1 MIEVAILD
9 DHNMVLRG
17 IETMLEDSDT
27 IKITATY
34 DRGKQLLEN
43 IANNL
48 PNVLLLDI
56 NLPDSN
62 GMDLCKELTKNYPTL
77 AIIALSNYSETG
89 FIKNMLRNGAKG
101 YLLKN
106 TDKQELITAITTVY
120 KGDNYLPRGIQDI
133 LLNDS
138 IGDTSQI
145 TFIPKLTR
153 REKEVLNL
161 IAKEH
166 INQEIGEL
174 LFISTKTVES
184 HRNNLIQKL
193 GVRNT
198 AGLIKV
204 AIEKGLLS

>member
-1 MIEVAILD
+1 MIRVAVLD

-17 IETMLEDSDT
+17 IETMLEDSDD
-27 IKITATY
+27 IKIIDSY
-34 DRGKQLLEN
+34 SRGLQLLEN
-43 IANNL
+43 ISSNV

-62 GMDLCKELTKNYPTL
+62 GIDLCKELTKKHPEV

-120 KGDNYLPRGIQDI
+120 KGSNYLPRGIQDI

-138 IGDTSQI
+138 IGNPSQT

-153 REKEVLNL
+153 REKEVLDL

-166 INQEIGEL
+166 INQEIADI

-184 HRNNLIQKL
+184 HRNNLIQKM

-198 AGLIKV
+198 AGLIRV
-204 AIEKGLLS
+204 AIEKGLLD

>member
-1 MIEVAILD
+1 MIKVAVLD

-17 IETMLEDSDT
+17 IETMLEDSDV

-34 DRGKQLLEN
+34 DRGMQLSEN

-48 PNVLLLDI
+48 PDVLLLDI

-62 GMDLCKELTKNYPTL
+62 GIDLCKALTKEYPEL

-106 TDKQELITAITTVY
+106 TDKQELITAITTVH
-120 KGDNYLPRGIQDI
+120 KGTTYLPRVIQDI

-138 IGDTSQI
+138 IGNTSQI

-166 INQEIGEL
+166 INQEIADL
-174 LFISTKTVES
+174 LFISSKTVES

-198 AGLIKV
+198 AGLMRV
-204 AIEKGLLS
+204 AIEKGLLT

>member
-1 MIEVAILD
+1 MIRVAILD

-17 IETMLEDSDT
+17 IETMLEDSGI

-34 DRGKQLLEN
+34 SRGQPLLDS
-43 IANNL
+43 ISNNL
-48 PNVLLLDI
+48 PDVLLLDI
-56 NLPDSN
+56 NLPDTN
-62 GMDLCKELTKNYPTL
+62 GMDICKTLTKKYPEI
-77 AIIALSNYSETG
+77 AIIALSNYSEIG

-106 TDKQELITAITTVY
+106 TDKQELITAIATVH
-120 KGDNYLPRGIQDI
+120 KGSKYLPRGIQDI

-138 IGDTSQI
+138 IGNPSQI

-166 INQEIGEL
+166 TNQEIAGI

-198 AGLIKV
+198 AGLIRIAV
-204 AIEKGLLS
+204 EKGLLD

>member
-1 MIEVAILD
+1 MIKVAICD

-17 IETMLEDSDT
+17 IETMLEDTESIT
-27 IKITATY
+27 ITATY
-34 DRGKQLLEN
+34 SLGKQLLEDIEGN
-43 IANNL
+43 V

-62 GMDLCKELTKNYPTL
+62 GLDICKELTKKYPDL
-77 AIIALSNYSETG
+77 SIIALSNYSETG
-89 FIKNMLRNGAKG
+89 FIKNMLRNGANG

-106 TDKQELITAITTVY
+106 TDKQDLILAITTVN
-120 KGDNYLPRGIQDI
+120 KGETYLPRNIQDI

-138 IGDTSQI
+138 IGNPSQVS
-145 TFIPKLTR
+145 FIPKLTR

-161 IAKEH
+161 ISNEH
-166 INQEIGEL
+166 TNQEIAEL

-198 AGLIKV
+198 AGLIRV
-204 AIEKGLLS
+204 ALEKGLLG

>member
-1 MIEVAILD
+1 MIRVAILD

-17 IETMLEDSDT
+17 IETMLEDSEG
-27 IKITATY
+27 IKIINTY
-34 DRGKQLLEN
+34 SRGLQLLEN
-43 IANNL
+43 ITNNV

-62 GMDLCKELTKNYPTL
+62 GIDLCKELSKKYPEL

-106 TDKQELITAITTVY
+106 TDKQELITAITTVH
-120 KGDNYLPRGIQDI
+120 KGNNYLPRGIQEI

-138 IGDTSQI
+138 IGNPSQI

-166 INQEIGEL
+166 INQEIADI

-198 AGLIKV
+198 AGLIRI
-204 AIEKGLLS
+204 AIEKGLLD

>member
-1 MIEVAILD
+1 MIKVSILD
-9 DHNMVLRG
+9 DHQMVLRG
-17 IETMLEDSDT
+17 IETMLEDVDE
-27 IKITATY
+27 IKIIAAY
-34 DRGKQLLEN
+34 GLGMELLDN

-48 PNVLLLDI
+48 PDVLLLDI

-62 GMDLCKELTKNYPTL
+62 GLDLCKKLTLMYPNVG
-77 AIIALSNYSETG
+77 IIGLSNFSDTS
-89 FIKNMLRNGAKG
+89 FVKNMMRNGAKG

-106 TDKQELITAITTVY
+106 TDRKELIIAIRMVD
-120 KGDNYLPRGIQDI
+120 KGNIYLPQNIQEI
-133 LLNDS
+133 LLNES
-138 IGDTSQI
+138 IGNTVHN

-166 INQEIGEL
+166 INQEIAEL
-174 LFISTKTVES
+174 LFVTTKTVES

-198 AGLIKV
+198 AGLIRV
-204 AIEKGLLS
+204 AIEKGLLD

>member
-1 MIEVAILD
+1 MIKVAICD
-9 DHNMVLRG
+9 DHTMVLRG
-17 IETMLEDSDT
+17 IETMLEDSDIIT
-27 IKITATY
+27 ICATY
-34 DRGKQLLEN
+34 NLGKQLLAE
-43 IANNL
+43 IDNNL

-62 GMDLCKELTKNYPTL
+62 GIELCKELTKKHPEL
-77 AIIALSNYSETG
+77 AIIGLSNYSETG

-106 TDKQELITAITTVY
+106 TDKQELLLAITTVH
-120 KGDNYLPRGIQDI
+120 KGGTYLPRNIQDI
-133 LLNDS
+133 LLNES
-138 IGDTSQI
+138 IGNPSQI

-153 REKEVLNL
+153 RETEVLHL
-161 IAKEH
+161 VAKEH
-166 INQEIGEL
+166 TNLEIADI

-198 AGLIKV
+198 AGLIRV
-204 AIEKGLLS
+204 ALEKGLLG

>member
-1 MIEVAILD
+1 MIKVAICD
-9 DHNMVLRG
+9 DHTMVLRG
-17 IETMLEDSDT
+17 IETMLEDSDM
-27 IKITATY
+27 IIITATY
-34 DRGKQLLEN
+34 NLGKQLLAE
-43 IANNL
+43 IDNNL

-62 GMDLCKELTKNYPTL
+62 GIELCRELIKKHPQL
-77 AIIALSNYSETG
+77 LIIGLSNYSETG

-106 TDKQELITAITTVY
+106 TDKQELILAITTVH
-120 KGDNYLPRGIQDI
+120 KGGTYLPRNIQDI
-133 LLNDS
+133 LLNES
-138 IGDTSQI
+138 IGNPSQI

-153 REKEVLNL
+153 RETEVLHL

-166 INQEIGEL
+166 TNQEIAEL

-198 AGLIKV
+198 AGLIRV
-204 AIEKGLLS
+204 ALEKGLLG

>member
-1 MIEVAILD
+1 MIKVAICD

-17 IETMLEDSDT
+17 IETMLEDTESIT
-27 IKITATY
+27 ITATY
-34 DRGKQLLEN
+34 SLGKQLLGE
-43 IANNL
+43 IGQDI

-62 GMDLCKELTKNYPTL
+62 GLELCKELTKKYPDL
-77 AIIALSNYSETG
+77 SIIALSNYSETG

-106 TDKQELITAITTVY
+106 TDKQELILAITTVNN
-120 KGDNYLPRGIQDI
+120 GHTYLPRSIQDI

-138 IGDTSQI
+138 IGNPTQLA
-145 TFIPKLTR
+145 FIPKLTR

-166 INQEIGEL
+166 TNQEIAEL

-193 GVRNT
+193 AVRNT
-198 AGLIKV
+198 AGLIRV
-204 AIEKGLLS
+204 ALEKGLLS

>member
-1 MIEVAILD
+1 MIRVAILD

-17 IETMLEDSDT
+17 IETMLEDSDN
-27 IKITATY
+27 IKIIDTY
-34 DRGKQLLEN
+34 SRGLQLLEN
-43 IANNL
+43 ISNNI

-62 GMDLCKELTKNYPTL
+62 GIDLCKELTKKHPEL

-120 KGDNYLPRGIQDI
+120 KGSNYLPRGIQDI

-138 IGDTSQI
+138 IGNPSQT

-166 INQEIGEL
+166 INQEIADI

-198 AGLIKV
+198 AGLIRV
-204 AIEKGLLS
+204 AIEKGLLD

>member
-1 MIEVAILD
+1 MIRVIILD

-17 IETMLEDSDT
+17 IETMLEDSKD
-27 IKITATY
+27 IDIVATY
-34 DRGKQLLEN
+34 SQGLELLEN
-43 IANNL
+43 IARDV

-62 GMDLCKELTKNYPTL
+62 GIDICKKLTKAHPEM
-77 AIIALSNYSETG
+77 AIIALSNYSEIG

-106 TDKQELITAITTVY
+106 TDKQELVNAISVVH
-120 KGDNYLPRGIQDI
+120 KGGTYIPKNIQEI

-138 IGDTSQI
+138 IGNTSQI

-153 REKEVLNL
+153 REKEILDL

-166 INQEIGEL
+166 INHEIAEI

-198 AGLIKV
+198 AGLIRV

>member
-1 MIEVAILD
+1 MIKVAICD

-17 IETMLEDSDT
+17 IETMLGDT
-27 IKITATY
+27 ESIIITATY
-34 DRGKQLLEN
+34 SLGKQLLGEIEGN
-43 IANNL
+43 V

-62 GMDLCKELTKNYPTL
+62 GIDLCKELTKEYPDL

-106 TDKQELITAITTVY
+106 TDKQELVTAITTVH
-120 KGDNYLPRGIQDI
+120 KGTTYLPRVIQDI

-138 IGDTSQI
+138 IGNTSQI

-153 REKEVLNL
+153 REKEVLHL

-166 INQEIGEL
+166 INQEIADL
-174 LFISTKTVES
+174 LFISSKTVES

-198 AGLIKV
+198 AGLIRV
-204 AIEKGLLS
+204 AIEKGLLA

>member
-1 MIEVAILD
+1 MIKVAILD

-17 IETMLEDSDT
+17 IETMLEDSD
-27 IKITATY
+27 IVKVTAAY
-34 DRGKQLLEN
+34 SRGHQLLEN
-43 IANNL
+43 ISNDL

-56 NLPDSN
+56 NLPNSN
-62 GMDLCKELTKNYPTL
+62 GMDLCKELTKKHPEL

-106 TDKQELITAITTVY
+106 TGKQELITAITTVNN
-120 KGDNYLPRGIQDI
+120 GTMYLPRNIQDI

-138 IGDTSQI
+138 IGNPSQI
-145 TFIPKLTR
+145 SFIPKLSR

-166 INQEIGEL
+166 INQEIAEI

-198 AGLIKV
+198 AGLIRV
-204 AIEKGLLS
+204 ALEKGLLN

>member
-1 MIEVAILD
+1 MIRVAILD

-17 IETMLEDSDT
+17 IETMLEDSDN
-27 IKITATY
+27 IKIIDTY
-34 DRGKQLLEN
+34 NRGLQLLEN
-43 IANNL
+43 IYKNV

-62 GMDLCKELTKNYPTL
+62 GIDLCKELTKKLPEI

-89 FIKNMLRNGAKG
+89 FIKNMLRNDAKG

-106 TDKQELITAITTVY
+106 TDKKELINAITTVY
-120 KGDNYLPRGIQDI
+120 KGSNYLPMGIQDI

-138 IGDTSQI
+138 IGNPSQI
-145 TFIPKLTR
+145 SFIPKLTR

-166 INQEIGEL
+166 INQEIADI

-198 AGLIKV
+198 AGLIRLS
-204 AIEKGLLS
+204 IEKGLLD

>member
-1 MIEVAILD
+1 MIKVAILD

-27 IKITATY
+27 IKVIATY
-34 DRGKQLLEN
+34 NRGRQLLEN
-43 IANNL
+43 ISNDL

-62 GMDLCKELTKNYPTL
+62 GMDICKELTKKHPEL

-106 TDKQELITAITTVY
+106 TDKQELITAITIVS
-120 KGDNYLPRGIQDI
+120 KGTNYLPRSIQDI

-138 IGDTSQI
+138 IGNPSQV
-145 TFIPKLTR
+145 TFIPKLSR

-166 INQEIGEL
+166 INQEIAEI

-198 AGLIKV
+198 AGLIRLAV
-204 AIEKGLLS
+204 EKGLLD

>member
-1 MIEVAILD
+1 MIKVAICD
-9 DHNMVLRG
+9 DHTMVLRG
-17 IETMLEDSDT
+17 IETMLEDSDM
-27 IKITATY
+27 IIITATY
-34 DRGKQLLEN
+34 NLGKQLLAE
-43 IANNL
+43 IDNNL

-62 GMDLCKELTKNYPTL
+62 GIELCRELIKKHPQL
-77 AIIALSNYSETG
+77 LIIGLSNYSETG

-106 TDKQELITAITTVY
+106 TDRQELILAITTVH
-120 KGDNYLPRGIQDI
+120 KGGTYLPRNIQDI
-133 LLNDS
+133 LLNES
-138 IGDTSQI
+138 IGNPSQI

-153 REKEVLNL
+153 RETEVLHL
-161 IAKEH
+161 VSKEH
-166 INQEIGEL
+166 TNQEIAEL

-198 AGLIKV
+198 AGLIRV
-204 AIEKGLLS
+204 ALEKGLLG

>member
-1 MIEVAILD
+1 MIKVAICD

-17 IETMLEDSDT
+17 IETMLEDTESIT
-27 IKITATY
+27 ITATY
-34 DRGKQLLEN
+34 SLGKQLLGEIEGN
-43 IANNL
+43 V

-62 GMDLCKELTKNYPTL
+62 GLELCKELTKKYQDL
-77 AIIALSNYSETG
+77 SIIALSNYSETG

-106 TDKQELITAITTVY
+106 TDKQELILAITTV
-120 KGDNYLPRGIQDI
+120 DNGHTYLPRSIQDI

-138 IGDTSQI
+138 IGNPTQL

-161 IAKEH
+161 IAEEH
-166 INQEIGEL
+166 TNQEIAEL

-193 GVRNT
+193 AVRNT
-198 AGLIKV
+198 AGLIRV
-204 AIEKGLLS
+204 ALEKGLLG

>member
-1 MIEVAILD
+1 
-9 DHNMVLRG
+9 VLRG
-17 IETMLEDSDT
+17 IETMLEDSDIIT
-27 IKITATY
+27 IIATY
-34 DRGKQLLEN
+34 NLGKQLLGEIGKN
-43 IANNL
+43 V

-62 GMDLCKELTKNYPTL
+62 GIDLCKELTKKYPEL
-77 AIIALSNYSETG
+77 AIIGLSNYSETG

-106 TDKQELITAITTVY
+106 TGKQELITAITTVH
-120 KGDNYLPRGIQDI
+120 KGTNYLPRSIQDI

-138 IGDTSQI
+138 IGSPSQI
-145 TFIPKLTR
+145 SFIPKLTR

-166 INQEIGEL
+166 INQEIADI
-174 LFISTKTVES
+174 LFISSKTVES

-198 AGLIKV
+198 AGLIRV
-204 AIEKGLLS
+204 AVEKGLLT

>member
-1 MIEVAILD
+1 MIKVAILD

-17 IETMLEDSDT
+17 IETMLEDSD
-27 IKITATY
+27 IVKVTAAY
-34 DRGKQLLEN
+34 SRGHQLLEN
-43 IANNL
+43 ISNDL

-56 NLPDSN
+56 NLPNSN
-62 GMDLCKELTKNYPTL
+62 GMDLCKELTKKHPEL

-106 TDKQELITAITTVY
+106 TGKQELITAITTVNN
-120 KGDNYLPRGIQDI
+120 GTMYLPRNIQDI

-138 IGDTSQI
+138 IGNPSQI
-145 TFIPKLTR
+145 TFIPKLSR

-166 INQEIGEL
+166 INQEIAEI

-198 AGLIKV
+198 AGLIRV
-204 AIEKGLLS
+204 ALEKGLLN

>member
-1 MIEVAILD
+1 MIKVAILD
-9 DHNMVLRG
+9 DHSMVLRG
-17 IETMLEDSDT
+17 IETMLEDSDIIT
-27 IKITATY
+27 ISATY
-34 DRGKQLLEN
+34 NLGKQLLGELEN
-43 IANNL
+43 NV

-62 GMDLCKELTKNYPTL
+62 GIDLCKELTKKYPDL
-77 AIIALSNYSETG
+77 AIIGLSNYCEIG

-106 TDKQELITAITTVY
+106 TGKQELITAITTVH
-120 KGDNYLPRGIQDI
+120 KGANYLPRNIQDI

-138 IGDTSQI
+138 IGSPSQI
-145 TFIPKLTR
+145 SFIPKLTR
-153 REKEVLNL
+153 REKEVLIL

-166 INQEIGEL
+166 INQEIADL
-174 LFISTKTVES
+174 LFISSKTVES

-198 AGLIKV
+198 AGLIRV

>member
-1 MIEVAILD
+1 MAILD
-9 DHNMVLRG
+9 DHSMVLRG
-17 IETMLEDSDT
+17 IETMLEDSDIIT
-27 IKITATY
+27 ISATY
-34 DRGKQLLEN
+34 NLGKQLLGELEN
-43 IANNL
+43 NV

-62 GMDLCKELTKNYPTL
+62 GIDLCKELTKKYPDL
-77 AIIALSNYSETG
+77 AIIGLSNYCEIG

-106 TDKQELITAITTVY
+106 TGKQELITAITTVH
-120 KGDNYLPRGIQDI
+120 KGANYLPRNIQDI

-138 IGDTSQI
+138 IGSPSQI
-145 TFIPKLTR
+145 SFIPKLTR
-153 REKEVLNL
+153 REKEVLIL

-166 INQEIGEL
+166 INQEIADL
-174 LFISTKTVES
+174 LFISSKTVES

-198 AGLIKV
+198 AGLIRV